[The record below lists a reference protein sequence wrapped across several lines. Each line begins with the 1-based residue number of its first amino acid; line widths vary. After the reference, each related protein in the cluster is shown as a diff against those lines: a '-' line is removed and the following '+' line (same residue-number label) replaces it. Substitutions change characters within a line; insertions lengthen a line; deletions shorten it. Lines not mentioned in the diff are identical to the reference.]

1 MARSFTDFITEE
13 EQIENYK
20 VIILTVEHGDKSIT
34 AKKFEKQA
42 QKMGMEVFLSDFKGV
57 SLTFDDG
64 KYSIKDKNNTMEFS
78 SKETVV
84 FVRGTPTRDSHLDLI
99 SELERIGCT
108 CINSRTTISICADK
122 YRSYVRMKDF
132 KLNQPKTVLVPTED
146 DIDTALEELDTKF
159 PIILKTLRG
168 AGGVGVLFVES
179 KRALDSLVQLIYKQD
194 PETDILIQEYIKT
207 DFDVRVVLVGDTII
221 GTMKRE
227 VVEGDFRS
235 NYTQGGGVKPYKL
248 SEDEIKQC
256 MIAAKSVDGDFVAV
270 DFIPYKG
277 KPYFLEVNSSP
288 GTDGIEQANSGLSV
302 AKEVLEHYKNK
313 DNRFSVPVKCGYYET
328 VNVQHF
334 GEIEAKFDTGNSA
347 LSVLHAENIEMGG
360 NKITFSLNGKTI
372 TTNLVKTYKAKTGAG
387 IDDRPVIELELEF
400 MGHSYQFMFGLDDR
414 SEMGTDVLLNR
425 FAMKT
430 MNVMVDPQ
438 KKYILTTEGEQK

>member
-1 MARSFTDFITEE
+1 
-13 EQIENYK
+13 
-20 VIILTVEHGDKSIT
+20 
-34 AKKFEKQA
+34 
-42 QKMGMEVFLSDFKGV
+42 
-57 SLTFDDG
+57 
-64 KYSIKDKNNTMEFS
+64 
-78 SKETVV
+78 
-84 FVRGTPTRDSHLDLI
+84 
-99 SELERIGCT
+99 
-108 CINSRTTISICADK
+108 
-122 YRSYVRMKDF
+122 
-132 KLNQPKTVLVPTED
+132 
-146 DIDTALEELDTKF
+146 
-159 PIILKTLRG
+159 
-168 AGGVGVLFVES
+168 
-179 KRALDSLVQLIYKQD
+179 
-194 PETDILIQEYIKT
+194 
-207 DFDVRVVLVGDTII
+207 
-221 GTMKRE
+221 MKRE

-248 SEDEIKQC
+248 SEDEMKQC
-256 MIAAKSVDGDFVAV
+256 MVAAKSVDGDFVAV

-328 VNVQHF
+328 INVQHF

-438 KKYILTTEGEQK
+438 KKYILTTEGEQKLKLEMQLLKPQKNKPKVKWRFISQILKYTRQCLLVSENIQTLQKQ